1 MKEIY
6 HQKVPW
12 MVVVIIM
19 VSSIACY
26 KFYVNYW
33 NLNSL
38 VDLVL
43 ANFFLLITVIC
54 MKPIIEWRRIEIDD
68 EYIIIYKSFFKPLRI
83 NISESLYQVKIHN
96 QDTHSFRFRCGEYY
110 TQVSLVVYRN
120 GLILSHRLTD
130 HIKRHNLNIDF
141 VSWHIKQSFICFLLE
156 KMKQRKN
163 DQF

>member
-33 NLNSL
+33 NSNSL

-110 TQVSLVVYRN
+110 TQVSPVVYRN
-120 GLILSHRLTD
+120 GLILSNRLTD

-141 VSWHIKQSFICFLLE
+141 VSWHIKQLFICFLLE